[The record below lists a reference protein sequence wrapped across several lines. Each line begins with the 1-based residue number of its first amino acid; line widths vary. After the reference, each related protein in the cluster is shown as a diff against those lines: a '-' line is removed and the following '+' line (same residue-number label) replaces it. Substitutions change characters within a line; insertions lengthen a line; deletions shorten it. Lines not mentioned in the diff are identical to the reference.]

1 MRGKK
6 KTKAK
11 GNRTRRQLPPGMT
24 YAEALAMQK
33 RQLETIREAAV
44 SDTAR
49 LQAEDTTT
57 RNMWLMIIS
66 LSDAY
71 GFGPKRIDRFISSFN
86 ENVAEFARMQEQN
99 GEEYAFE
106 KLRQRAEKVTGS
118 KIAYVSDEEYEQA
131 RKAAEGKEIP

>member
-1 MRGKK
+1 MSGKK
-6 KTKAK
+6 KPK
-11 GNRTRRQLPPGMT
+11 GNKTRRQLPPGMT
-24 YAEALAMQK
+24 YAEAMAMQK
-33 RQLETIREAAV
+33 RQLEAIREAAV

-66 LSDAY
+66 LNDAF
-71 GFGPKRIDRFISSFN
+71 GFGPKRIDRFINSFN
-86 ENVAEFARMQEQN
+86 DNVEEFTRMQEQD

-106 KLRQRAEKVTGS
+106 KLRKKAEKVTGS
-118 KIAYVSDEEYEQA
+118 KIAYVSDEEYERA